1 MLLRLY
7 SAGGEP
13 IALGEHGKSA
23 VLADHIVG
31 AFLIEL
37 EEAVEADH
45 RPRGAQAVRYAV
57 IAGDGDLG
65 GGALDLGARSLACQR
80 ALPDELV
87 ELERIVIEVAGDL
100 LRGLREVRRPDG
112 FVRFLRV

>member
-7 SAGGEP
+7 SAAFQL
-13 IALGEHGKSA
+13 IALSKHGEGA

-45 RPRGAQAVRYAV
+45 GARGAQAVRHAV
-57 IAGDGDLG
+57 IAGDADLG

-87 ELERIVIEVAGDL
+87 ELQRILIEVAVDL
-100 LRGLREVRRPDG
+100 
-112 FVRFLRV
+112 